1 MFSRKYFILMLVLFP
16 LITMGQEEVSLLPN
30 ADVIF
35 HEKTIIYLIPFDANV
50 SIVPLSFPQIYQT
63 EYFQTM
69 PRKAR
74 YDELESMLK
83 YLLTTSPEQTN
94 YDESIHFLRAAA
106 LYKIRNMNNT
116 VKLPT
121 ELDSNLKQFAKHS
134 DETIAFFAKQILK
147 I

>member
-1 MFSRKYFILMLVLFP
+1 MFSRKYFILILLLFP
-16 LITMGQEEVSLLPN
+16 LITMGQKEVSLLPN

-63 EYFQTM
+63 EYYQTM

-74 YDELESMLK
+74 YDELGSMLK
-83 YLLTTSPEQTN
+83 YLLATRPEYTD
-94 YDESIHFLRAAA
+94 YDESILFLRAMA
-106 LYKIRNMNNT
+106 LYKIRSKNMT
-116 VKLPT
+116 LKLPT
-121 ELDSNLKQFAKHS
+121 ELDSSLKHFIKHP
-134 DETIAFFAKQILK
+134 DKNIAFFAKQILK